1 MNNIQKFNR
10 TKIVATIGPA
20 CNSVEMLRRLI
31 DAGVDV
37 CRLNFSHG
45 SYDDHLQVI
54 NNIKKVNE
62 AMETPAAILLDLQGP
77 KLRIGEVENNSITLE
92 SGEELDVTTEKT
104 IGTSRLLSVDFPA
117 LPRDVKTG
125 ERILLDDG
133 KMELQV
139 LSTDGEKKIRVKV
152 IYGGVL
158 SSKKGFNLPDTQL
171 SIPSLTE
178 KDKRDLEFG
187 LSHGVDWV
195 GLSFVR
201 TAEDIHELKAL
212 IKKHGSDAYVV
223 AKIEKPEAVKN
234 LEEIVQAT
242 DAVMVARG
250 DLGVEMPM
258 EEVPIIQKKIVK
270 RCLELSR
277 PVIIAT
283 QMMES
288 MITSPNPTR
297 AEANDVANAVMDGAD
312 AVMLS
317 AETSVGK
324 YPLKAVEAMQR
335 IVKLVEEKTNAP
347 YYKGKKPENDSS
359 TFLSDEVCFTAVR
372 MSDHLNATDITG
384 MTQSGYTGFKIAGF
398 RPRAH
403 IYIFTANKR
412 LLNRMALVWGVRSFY
427 YDKLVSTDETFN
439 DVNDVLLKAGFVTK
453 DEIVINTASM
463 TIHNK
468 ARTNAL
474 KVTVIE

>member
-1 MNNIQKFNR
+1 MANNHKFNR

-20 CNSVEMLRRLI
+20 CNTVEMLHQLI
-31 DAGVDV
+31 ESGVDV

-54 NNIKKVNE
+54 RNIREVNE
-62 AMETPAAILLDLQGP
+62 KMDTPAAVLLDLQGP
-77 KLRIGEVENNSITLE
+77 KLRIGEVENNSIVLE
-92 SGEELDVTTEKT
+92 SGAELEVTTEKT
-104 IGTSRLLSVDFPA
+104 TGTAQLLSVDFPA
-117 LPRDVKTG
+117 LPKDVKKG

-133 KMELQV
+133 KIELQV
-139 LSTDGEKKIRVKV
+139 LSTDGEKKLKVKV
-152 IYGGVL
+152 VYGGVL
-158 SSKKGFNLPDTQL
+158 SSKKGFNLPDTKL

-187 LSHGVDWV
+187 LAHGIDWV

-201 TAEDIHELKAL
+201 SAEDIHELKAL
-212 IKKHGSDAYVV
+212 IKQHNSDAYVV

-234 LEEIVQAT
+234 LEEILQAT

-324 YPLKAVEAMQR
+324 YPVKAVEAMQR
-335 IVKLVEEKTNAP
+335 IITLVEEKTNAP
-347 YYKGKKPENDSS
+347 YYKGKRPDDSS
-359 TFLSDEVCFTAVR
+359 PTFLSDEVCFTAVR
-372 MSDHLNATDITG
+372 MSDHLNATAITG
-384 MTQSGYTGFKIAGF
+384 MTQSGYTGFKIASF
-398 RPRAH
+398 RPKAH

-412 LLNRMALVWGVRSFY
+412 LLNRLALVWGVRSFY

-439 DVNDVLLKAGFVTK
+439 DANQLLQQAGFINK
-453 DEIVINTASM
+453 NEIVINTASM
-463 TIHNK
+463 PIHNK

-474 KVTVIE
+474 KVTVID